1 MLHIYL
7 SSQLYLLIF
16 LIISLIIVA
25 HRAAKSPG
33 KLTSLLAKHGGFRLR
48 SNYSS
53 GQYQISANTKV
64 ASDLSTNQ
72 QSIYD
77 YSQQDSSD
85 QQIQFNSLLGRII
98 IRFDKSSKNDED
110 VTK

>member
-1 MLHIYL
+1 M
-7 SSQLYLLIF
+7 
-16 LIISLIIVA
+16 
-25 HRAAKSPG
+25 
-33 KLTSLLAKHGGFRLR
+33 
-48 SNYSS
+48 
-53 GQYQISANTKV
+53 V
-64 ASDLSTNQ
+64 ASDLSINQ

-98 IRFDKSSKNDED
+98 IRFGKSSKNDED